1 MRNPG
6 KEMAMIDNSRKRT
19 QEEKSRDMRQ
29 RLIAATLA
37 CLQQR
42 GYHGTSISQIL
53 DRAGVSRGAWRH
65 HYSSKR
71 DLVAAAAE
79 SFLTGPIDKVAE
91 LAPLLDAS
99 DQPLDTLVEFVWR
112 NFYQG
117 NYRDIWLEINVACRT
132 DPALKARIEPVI
144 RDFFA
149 ALDRLWRGNFAP
161 AGEAALPIEDVMN
174 LTLYAMRG
182 MAIQSVSIDEP
193 GHYRKMRELWIRIL
207 SPLVT
212 VREGAFEQTLSDLQA
227 MKG

>member
-1 MRNPG
+1 
-6 KEMAMIDNSRKRT
+6 MIGNSPKRT
-19 QEEKSRDMRQ
+19 QEEKSRDMRK

-37 CLQQR
+37 CLEQL

-65 HYSSKR
+65 HYSTKR

-99 DQPLDTLVEFVWR
+99 DQPLETLVEFVWR

-117 NYRDIWLEINVACRT
+117 SYRDIWLEINVACRT
-132 DPALKARIEPVI
+132 DPALKARIAPVI
-144 RDFFA
+144 QDFFT

-161 AGEAALPIEDVMN
+161 TGDAALPIEDVMN

-193 GHYRKMRELWIRIL
+193 AHYRKMRDLWIRIL
-207 SPLVT
+207 SPLVA
-212 VREGAFEQTLSDLQA
+212 VREGAFEQTLSDLA
-227 MKG
+227 RFNE

>member
-1 MRNPG
+1 MAG
-6 KEMAMIDNSRKRT
+6 KPAKRT

-79 SFLTGPIDKVAE
+79 FFLAGPIDKVSE
-91 LAPLLDAS
+91 LAPLLS
-99 DQPLDTLVEFVWR
+99 ESREPLRTLVEFVWD

-117 NYRDIWLEINVACRT
+117 DYRDIWLEINVACRT
-132 DPALKARIEPVI
+132 DRELKAHIEPII
-144 RDFFA
+144 RDFFDT
-149 ALDRLWRGNFAP
+149 LDRLWRDNFKSIQGDGA
-161 AGEAALPIEDVMN
+161 PIEALMN
-174 LTLYAMRG
+174 LTLYTMRG

-193 GHYRKMRELWIRIL
+193 EYFRDLREMWIEIL

-212 VREGAFEQTLSDLQA
+212 VREGAFSEATLPLPP
-227 MKG
+227 GRE

>member
-1 MRNPG
+1 MTG
-6 KEMAMIDNSRKRT
+6 KSTKRT

-79 SFLTGPIDKVAE
+79 SFLAGPIDKVSE
-91 LAPLLDAS
+91 LAPLLSDSDA
-99 DQPLDTLVEFVWR
+99 PLRTLVEFVWE

-117 NYRDIWLEINVACRT
+117 DYRDIWLEINVACRT
-132 DPALKARIEPVI
+132 DRDLKAHIEPVI
-144 RDFFA
+144 RDFFD
-149 ALDRLWRGNFAP
+149 ALDRLWRDNFQTKR
-161 AGEAALPIEDVMN
+161 GEAVPIEALMN
-174 LTLYAMRG
+174 LTLYTMRG

-193 GHYRKMRELWIRIL
+193 QYYRDLREMWIEIL
-207 SPLVT
+207 SPLVA
-212 VREGAFEQTLSDLQA
+212 VREGAFEEAALQPPRA
-227 MKG
+227 RE